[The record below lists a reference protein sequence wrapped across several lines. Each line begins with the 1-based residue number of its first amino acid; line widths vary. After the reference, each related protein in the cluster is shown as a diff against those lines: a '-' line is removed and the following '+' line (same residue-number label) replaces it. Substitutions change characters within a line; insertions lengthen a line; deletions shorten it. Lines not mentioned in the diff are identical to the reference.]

1 MFLRAVAVVL
11 LALGL
16 AACAGAHGPW
26 VELKG
31 QRFIVE
37 IAADPASRQRGLMF
51 RDRLEE
57 GHGMLFIHTS
67 EELQAFWMK
76 NTRIPLDIL
85 YFDRQRRLVSVAA
98 RVPPCGAG
106 DACPAYP
113 SRGRALYTLEINA
126 GVASTLG
133 VAPGDEL
140 ILAPGMPAAR

>member
-1 MFLRAVAVVL
+1 MPLRVFSVVL
-11 LALGL
+11 LVLALV
-16 AACAGAHGPW
+16 ACASAQGPW

-31 QRFIVE
+31 QRFMVE
-37 IAADPASRQRGLMF
+37 IAADPASRERGLMF
-51 RDRLEE
+51 RDRLED
-57 GHGMLFIHTS
+57 GHGMLFIHPR
-67 EELQAFWMK
+67 EERQAYWMK

-85 YFDRQRRLVSVAA
+85 YFDRERRLVSVAA

-113 SRGRALYTLEINA
+113 SRDRALYTLEINA
-126 GVASTLG
+126 GVAGTLG